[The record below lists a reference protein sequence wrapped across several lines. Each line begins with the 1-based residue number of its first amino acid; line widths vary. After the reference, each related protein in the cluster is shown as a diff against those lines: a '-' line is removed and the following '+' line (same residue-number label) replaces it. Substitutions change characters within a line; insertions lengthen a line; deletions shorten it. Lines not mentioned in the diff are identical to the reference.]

1 MKKHRFAMGA
11 VVLAFRLASTAA
23 LALCLVQC
31 SAEQPADVA
40 GDENL
45 GSVSQA
51 LERCGNKP
59 CSSQAQ
65 CTVLMP
71 ACALSAGAKCFNGTE
86 CTYKLDTG
94 STTCPCIEHDV
105 RLCTLSGTTP
115 GVQICRKIATASTKW
130 DDCEACPNCTPP
142 G

>member
-11 VVLAFRLASTAA
+11 VVLAFRLTSTAA

-31 SAEQPADVA
+31 SAEQPTDVA

-51 LERCGNKP
+51 LERCGNKA
-59 CSSQAQ
+59 CSSPVD
-65 CTVLMP
+65 CTVGMP
-71 ACALSAGAKCFNGTE
+71 ACALTAGAKCFNGTE

-94 STTCPCIEHDV
+94 SSTCPCIEHDV
-105 RLCTLSGTTP
+105 RLCTVAGSGAA
-115 GVQICRKIATASTKW
+115 GVQICRKLATAWTTW
-130 DDCEACPNCTPP
+130 DPCTTTPVCTP
-142 G
+142 